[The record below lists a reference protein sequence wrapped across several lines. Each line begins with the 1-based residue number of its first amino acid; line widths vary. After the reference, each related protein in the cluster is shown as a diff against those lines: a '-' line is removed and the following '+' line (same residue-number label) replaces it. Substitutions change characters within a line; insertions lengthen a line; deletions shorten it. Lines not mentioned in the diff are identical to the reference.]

1 MRIHL
6 YIHTMSINALL
17 KGHKVSV
24 VKKTNDMMPITHIDV
39 DPKEYEVT
47 IDEIEQ
53 RIMYVQKRRVKT
65 EKEIFGPEPGM

>member
-17 KGHKVSV
+17 KGHRVSV
-24 VKKTNDMMPITHIDV
+24 IDKTNSMKLITHIDV

-47 IDEIEQ
+47 IDDFNQ
-53 RIMYVQKRRVKT
+53 RIMYVQKRSVKT